1 MGAALDQARAVL
13 YAMWRK
19 RWYGLAAAWAICL
32 AGWIAVALIPNQ
44 YRSEARVF
52 VRYNALLPSQ
62 LGLDKGG
69 NALQQIDVVRRTL
82 TSRPNLEKV
91 LRRTDLDL
99 TGVEGAEMDALTQR
113 LAANIT
119 VEPQGREFL
128 YVLSYTAK
136 DASLSSDQRA
146 AFAQRVVQNLIDIF
160 VEDNVASDRD
170 NLNQAIRFLDEQIAQ
185 RERQLEEAEA
195 RRAAFEQRYF
205 DQLPG
210 EGDVRTRLNQART
223 EISRVE
229 QEYVQ
234 ARSSLGALQAQ
245 LASTP
250 PTIDAP
256 LFNVPGGRDGAAF
269 GTGTRF
275 DPTTARGRIEALERQ
290 ISDAISRGYTDR
302 HPDIVSAREQ
312 IDRLRPQAAA
322 EPLPPGAVPGRAAAQ
337 ANPVYVNLRSLL
349 FQKQSEV
356 AAHEARLAQLRGAVN
371 DLSAKQTAQP
381 EIVAEQTRLNRDYQV
396 LRAAYENLLESRE
409 QIRLRADVSS
419 QTDEVQFR
427 TVDPPT
433 LPAAPIAPNRSLLNT
448 VVLLAGLGAGL
459 AVAFLA
465 SQLHPTYITE
475 DRLAEDT
482 GLPVLGSVAEVEQP
496 EARAESRKW
505 VRVFAALGLGL
516 GGVYA
521 LLLMLQ
527 LAGRGAAV
535 A

>member
-1 MGAALDQARAVL
+1 MGAALEQLRTIL

-32 AGWIAVALIPNQ
+32 AGWLAVALIPNQ
-44 YRSEARVF
+44 YRSDARVF

-62 LGLDKGG
+62 LGLDKDKQSL
-69 NALQQIDVVRRTL
+69 AQIDVVRRTL

-99 TGVEGAEMDALTQR
+99 TGVEGAEMDALTRR
-113 LAANIT
+113 LAENIT

-136 DASLSSDQRA
+136 DASLSDERRA
-146 AFAQRVVQNLIDIF
+146 QFAQRVVQNLIDIF

-205 DQLPG
+205 DRLPG
-210 EGDVRTRLNQART
+210 EGDVRTRLNEARR

-250 PTIDAP
+250 QTIDAP
-256 LFNVPGGRDGAAF
+256 LFNVPGNRDGANF

-275 DPTTARGRIEALERQ
+275 DPTTARGRIEVLERQ
-290 ISDAISRGYTDR
+290 ISDAIARGYTDR
-302 HPDIVSAREQ
+302 HPDVVLAREQ
-312 IDRLRPQAAA
+312 IERLRPLAAA
-322 EPLPPGAVPGRAAAQ
+322 EPLPAGGVAGRPAAQ

-349 FQKQSEV
+349 FEKQSQV
-356 AAHEARLAQLRGAVN
+356 AALEARLAQLRSALS
-371 DLSAKQTAQP
+371 DLTAKQTEQP
-381 EIVAEQTRLNRDYQV
+381 EIVAEQTRLNRDYSV
-396 LRAAYENLLESRE
+396 LKAAYDNLLSSRE
-409 QIRLRADVSS
+409 QIRLRADVAS

-433 LPAAPIAPNRSLLNT
+433 LPSAPVAPNRSLLNT
-448 VVLLAGLGAGL
+448 LVLLAGLGTGL

-465 SQLHPTYITE
+465 SALHPTYITE

-482 GLPVLGSVAEVEQP
+482 GLPVLGSVAEVESA
-496 EARAESRKW
+496 EAKAENRKW

-516 GGVYA
+516 GGIYA
-521 LLLMLQ
+521 LLLVLQ